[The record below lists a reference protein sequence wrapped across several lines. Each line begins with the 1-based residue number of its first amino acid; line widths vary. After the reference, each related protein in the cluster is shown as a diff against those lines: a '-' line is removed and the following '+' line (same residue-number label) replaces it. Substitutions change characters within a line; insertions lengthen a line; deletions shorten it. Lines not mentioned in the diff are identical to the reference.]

1 MRETRVR
8 SLGRKDPLEK
18 EMATHSST
26 LAWKILWTEEPGRL
40 QSMGSQ
46 SWTRLS
52 DFTHFT
58 PCFHDSGNHVNHLAP
73 CCLPLLR
80 AQSLEKRVF
89 GVERQG
95 NYLGRSLQFAVV
107 LWNLRKVEWHFFLSC
122 DGMCG
127 SNFLNWNTRSWPFC
141 PNWHLTWEV
150 ENWGNMPFGWLSI
163 YECCILHLP
172 LREDL

>member
-1 MRETRVR
+1 MREARVR
-8 SLGRKDPLEK
+8 SLGREDPLEK

-40 QSMGSQ
+40 QSVGSQ
-46 SWTRLS
+46 RVRR

-58 PCFHDSGNHVNHLAP
+58 RCFHDSGNHVNHLAA

-107 LWNLRKVEWHFFLSC
+107 LWNLRKVERHFFLSC

-127 SNFLNWNTRSWPFC
+127 SNFLNWNTRSWPLC

-150 ENWGNMPFGWLSI
+150 NWGNMPFGWLSI
-163 YECCILHLP
+163 YECCILRLP